1 LQIVGLLSYHL
12 RKSIVLLRRKTGL
25 AVTLHDVNKSNPV
38 EGVACPLDISVII
51 PVYNE
56 EENLSLLYQGM
67 KPVLEGLGK
76 SFDIIFVDDGSRDG
90 SSDVLSA
97 LNKADARC
105 RVIRFRRNFGQT
117 AAMSAGF
124 AHAKGGVIITL
135 DADLQNDPGDIP
147 MLLQKVDEGY
157 DVVSGWRLHR
167 KDKFLTRRVP
177 SMCANWLISRITGVR
192 LHDYGCTL
200 KAYRSE
206 VAQNIDLYGEMHRF
220 IPALAS
226 WMGISVAEIP
236 VNHHPRQH
244 GKSKYGLSRTMR
256 VFLDLITVKFL
267 LSYSTKPLQ
276 MFGSVGV
283 LASLLGAG
291 IAGYLSYDKIFRGH
305 ALSNRPMLFLAI
317 LMILVGIQF
326 ITMGLLGE
334 MMARIY
340 HDGQKKPIYVIKEI
354 LE

>member
-1 LQIVGLLSYHL
+1 LA
-12 RKSIVLLRRKTGL
+12 RRRTGL
-25 AVTLHDVNKSNPV
+25 AVTLHGANESHSV
-38 EGVACPLDISVII
+38 EETVYPLDISIII

-56 EENLSLLYQGM
+56 EENLALLYQGM
-67 KPVLEGLGK
+67 KPVLEGLGR
-76 SFDIIFVDDGSRDG
+76 SFEIIFVDDGSRDG
-90 SSDVLSA
+90 SPQVLAA
-97 LNKADARC
+97 LNAADARC

-124 AHAKGGVIITL
+124 SYAKGAVIITL

-147 MLLQKVDEGY
+147 MLLEKIDDGY
-157 DVVSGWRLHR
+157 DVVSGWRIHR
-167 KDKFLTRRVP
+167 KDKFITRRLP
-177 SMCANWLISRITGVR
+177 SICANWLISRITGVK

-200 KAYRSE
+200 KAYKNE

-226 WMGISVAEIP
+226 WMGISVTEIP
-236 VNHHPRQH
+236 VSHHPRKH
-244 GKSKYGLSRTMR
+244 GKSKYGLSRTLR

-283 LASLLGAG
+283 LASAMGFS
-291 IAGYLSYDKIFRGH
+291 IAAYLSYDKLFRGNP
-305 ALSNRPMLFLAI
+305 LSNRPMLFLAI

-340 HDGQKKPIYVIKEI
+340 HDEQKKPIYVIKEI